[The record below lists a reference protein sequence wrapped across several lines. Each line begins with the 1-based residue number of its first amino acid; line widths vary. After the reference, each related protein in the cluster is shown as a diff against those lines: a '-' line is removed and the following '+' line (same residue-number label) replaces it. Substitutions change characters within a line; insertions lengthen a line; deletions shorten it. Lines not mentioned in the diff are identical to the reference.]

1 MASLATMSEST
12 ETAIREREPLVR
24 VRNLSKSFPAVGRE
38 PLNVLSNIELDVYP
52 GEVVAIVGESGSGKS
67 TLLHILGALD
77 RPDSGELLFENET
90 LLSRSDRDLSTFRNQ
105 RIGFVFQFHHLLPEF
120 SALENVMMPA
130 LVAGLNPNAA
140 SPRAKELLQRVGL
153 SERETHRP
161 GELSGGEKQRVAIAR
176 ALMNDPVLI
185 LADEPTGNLDEQT
198 AEQLHNEMI
207 RLSREMNQTF
217 ILVTHNKGFAEMA
230 DRVFSLEHGVLVSQS
245 SQSSGSSP
253 SPQSPQSP
261 RTSEG

>member
-1 MASLATMSEST
+1 MNESGQINESGQLNESGKANASTGA
-12 ETAIREREPLVR
+12 PLVR
-24 VRNLSKSFPAVGRE
+24 VRSLSKSFPSVGRE
-38 PLNVLSNIELDVYP
+38 PLSVLADVNLDVFA

-77 RPDSGELLFENET
+77 RPDSGELFFNNES
-90 LLSRSDRDLSTFRNQ
+90 LLSRSDKDLSDFRNKS
-105 RIGFVFQFHHLLPEF
+105 IGFVFQFHHLLPEF

-130 LVAGLNPNAA
+130 LVAGVAPSAA
-140 SPRAKELLQRVGL
+140 NPRAMELLARVGM
-153 SERETHRP
+153 SHRASHRP
-161 GELSGGEKQRVAIAR
+161 GELSGGEKQRVAMAR

-217 ILVTHNKGFAEMA
+217 ILVTHNKGFALLA
-230 DRVFSLEHGVLVSQS
+230 DRVFSLEHGILNQ
-245 SQSSGSSP
+245 QIQAKP
-253 SPQSPQSP
+253 
-261 RTSEG
+261 

>member
-1 MASLATMSEST
+1 MNESSQIIESGLANASGES
-12 ETAIREREPLVR
+12 PLVR
-24 VRNLSKSFPAVGRE
+24 VRSLSKSFPAVGRE
-38 PLNVLSNIELDVYP
+38 PLIVLSDVNLDVFP

-77 RPDSGELLFENET
+77 RPDSGELLFNNES
-90 LLSRSDRDLSTFRNQ
+90 LLSRSDKDLSDFRNK

-130 LVAGLNPNAA
+130 LVSGMAPSAA
-140 SPRAKELLQRVGL
+140 SPRAMELLDRVGL
-153 SERETHRP
+153 THRASHRP
-161 GELSGGEKQRVAIAR
+161 GELSGGEKQRVAMAR

-207 RLSREMNQTF
+207 RLSREINQTF
-217 ILVTHNKGFAEMA
+217 ILVTHNKGFALLA
-230 DRVFSLEHGVLVSQS
+230 DRVFSLEHGILTQQMQTKLS
-245 SQSSGSSP
+245 
-253 SPQSPQSP
+253 
-261 RTSEG
+261 

>member
-1 MASLATMSEST
+1 MSDTIDNAGTQSS
-12 ETAIREREPLVR
+12 PLVR
-24 VRNLSKSFPAVGRE
+24 VKSLSKSFPAVGRD
-38 PLNVLSNIELDVYP
+38 PLLVLSDINLDVYP
-52 GEVVAIVGESGSGKS
+52 GEIVAIVGESGSGKS

-77 RPDSGELLFENET
+77 RPDSGELLFEDET
-90 LLSRSDRDLSTFRNQ
+90 LLSRSDKELSTFRNK

-130 LVAGLNPNAA
+130 LVAGLNPSAA
-140 SPRAKELLQRVGL
+140 APRAKTLLDQVGL
-153 SERETHRP
+153 AHREDHRP
-161 GELSGGEKQRVAIAR
+161 GEMSGGEKQRVAIAR

-230 DRVFSLEHGVLVSQS
+230 DRIFSLEHGVLVQ
-245 SQSSGSSP
+245 QG
-253 SPQSPQSP
+253 
-261 RTSEG
+261 TKK